1 MAKDGDSLGGIGAS
15 PLAEKWRLGEA
26 MKVCVVG
33 AGAIGGLV
41 ASKLH
46 VAGEEVSVIDRGS
59 HLVAI
64 RNRGL
69 RLRWQDG
76 SVCEAKVNA
85 YESAA
90 DAGKHDLVVLGV
102 KAYDLEH
109 VARDIGHLLHRDT
122 MVMTLQNGIPWWYFQ
137 RMGGQFDGTRLRSV
151 DPNGILSDAVE
162 ADRIIGCVAYPA
174 AAVIAPGVI
183 RHVEGDRFPLG
194 ELDGVETE
202 RAKKVSDAFTRAGLR
217 SRVLTDVR
225 AELWLKAWG
234 SVSFNPISAL
244 SHATMAGIC
253 RMPETRKLTIAI
265 MAEAQSIAAKLGIAF
280 RHTIEER
287 LLGAEKVGEH
297 KTSMLQ
303 DWEAENPLEV
313 EALVGSVVEIGR
325 LTNTPIP
332 VIEAVYALIKLLDQT
347 TQAASSLKRAR
358 RRAHI
363 KAA

>member
-1 MAKDGDSLGGIGAS
+1 
-15 PLAEKWRLGEA
+15 

-46 VAGEEVSVIDRGS
+46 HAGEEVSVIDRGS
-59 HLVAI
+59 HLIAI
-64 RNRGL
+64 KNRGL

-76 SVCEAKVNA
+76 SVYEAKVNA
-85 YESAA
+85 YEAAA
-90 DAGKHDLVVLGV
+90 DAGKQDLVVLAV

-109 VARDIGHLLHRDT
+109 VAHDIGHLLHRDT
-122 MVMTLQNGIPWWYFQ
+122 MVMTLQNGIPWWYFKKA
-137 RMGGQFDGTRLRSV
+137 GGPLDGKRLRSV
-151 DPNGILSDAVE
+151 DPNGILSDKIE

-174 AAVIAPGVI
+174 AAVVAPGVI

-194 ELDGVETE
+194 ELDGVETQ
-202 RAKKVSDAFTRAGLR
+202 RAKEVSDAFTRAGLR
-217 SRVLTDVR
+217 SRVLTDIR

-253 RMPETRKLTIAI
+253 RLPETRKLAVAI
-265 MAEAQSIAAKLGIAF
+265 MAEAQSIAAKLGVTL
-280 RHTIEER
+280 RHTIEDR
-287 LLGAEKVGEH
+287 VLGAAKVGDH

-313 EALVGSVVEIGR
+313 EALVGAILEMGR
-325 LTNTPIP
+325 LTGTPTPI
-332 VIEAVYALIKLLDQT
+332 IEAVYALTKLLDQT

-358 RRAHI
+358 RTANI